1 MQIDSTLAAF
11 KIDRNQISVAIFI
24 DDRLDFTDRRQF
36 QSIYEKAIDSAKGF
50 VEWLISAFPIDSAAV
65 EKSHKDPETLRSRLK
80 REIVRHFRSIATLVS
95 EVEQNTVIASFPHPP
110 PRHRTELRK
119 AVLQIWPILGSKETQ
134 TSRVD

>member
-36 QSIYEKAIDSAKGF
+36 QAIYEKAIDSAKGF

-65 EKSHKDPETLRSRLK
+65 EKSHGHHETLRSRLES
-80 REIVRHFRSIATLVS
+80 EIVRHFRSIGIPVF
-95 EVEQNTVIASFPHPP
+95 EVEKDTVIASFAHPP
-110 PRHRTELRK
+110 PRHRTELRRI
-119 AVLQIWPILGSKETQ
+119 VT
-134 TSRVD
+134 